1 MCQHILNV
9 RNLVYY
15 FTVRCSDEY
24 ISNTDLLY
32 SCHLRFN
39 HDWLTYID
47 SYYDRYVNAR
57 CVMASSRNVEW
68 LVVE

>member
-1 MCQHILNV
+1 MHFAVLN
-9 RNLVYY
+9 
-15 FTVRCSDEY
+15 C
-24 ISNTDLLY
+24 TDLLY

-68 LVVE
+68 LVIGRW